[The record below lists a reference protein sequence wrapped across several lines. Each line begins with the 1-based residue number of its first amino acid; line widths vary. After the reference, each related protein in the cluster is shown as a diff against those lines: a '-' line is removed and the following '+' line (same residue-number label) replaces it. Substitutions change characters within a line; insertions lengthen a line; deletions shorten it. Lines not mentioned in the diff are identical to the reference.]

1 MRPTASY
8 NSSQQGIT
16 IDGRA
21 DKKTCF
27 PFVEYKKKEP
37 DIQKVL
43 PRSIIVAS
51 STRTRI
57 EKKDFFFQVLN
68 RYYFILSIKNWSICS
83 KTERSSNLQHGS
95 KCGERCCKYPFVCAS
110 TLSSRQRHLF
120 GSNLFVA

>member
-16 IDGRA
+16 IDGRT

-57 EKKDFFFQVLN
+57 EKKRFFFPSLKSLLFYIVNQELV
-68 RYYFILSIKNWSICS
+68 
-83 KTERSSNLQHGS
+83 NL
-95 KCGERCCKYPFVCAS
+95 
-110 TLSSRQRHLF
+110 
-120 GSNLFVA
+120 